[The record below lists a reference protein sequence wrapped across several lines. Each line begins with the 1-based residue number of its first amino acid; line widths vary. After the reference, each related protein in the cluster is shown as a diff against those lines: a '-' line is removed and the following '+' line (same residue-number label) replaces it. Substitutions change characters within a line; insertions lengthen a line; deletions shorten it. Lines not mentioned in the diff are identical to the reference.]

1 MTAPE
6 ALRKKAE
13 RCHQLAEGLS
23 RAEDASAL
31 TVLAA
36 QLEQQA
42 DAAEQHPPT
51 PPPPRQG

>member
-6 ALRKKAE
+6 ELRKKAE

-31 TVLAA
+31 TVLAV

-42 DAAEQHPPT
+42 DAAEQQPPT
-51 PPPPRQG
+51 PPPSQG